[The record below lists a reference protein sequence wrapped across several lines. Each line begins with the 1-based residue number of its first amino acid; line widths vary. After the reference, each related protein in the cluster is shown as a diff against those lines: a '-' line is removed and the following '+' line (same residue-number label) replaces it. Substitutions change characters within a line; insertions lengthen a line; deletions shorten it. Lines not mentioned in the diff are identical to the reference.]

1 MPFHFLKK
9 RSCMKI
15 LFAEDNP
22 DIREFYCSLFFE
34 TIPGIQIIEV
44 DNGKNG
50 IAELLKRN
58 NSFDLVI
65 TDYFMPNGHGDL
77 ICNYLYKTGSNIP
90 FIYLTAR
97 PYEEIMTKTSFFP
110 MRKGLDY
117 YLKKSGNV
125 SNFHYKMHDICL
137 NIITYYKE
145 KNLSGPDGFQ
155 QISEYFLQTIK

>member
-1 MPFHFLKK
+1 MERGSL
-9 RSCMKI
+9 MKI
-15 LFAEDNP
+15 LFAEDNQ

-34 TIPGIQIIEV
+34 CIPGIQIVEV
-44 DNGKNG
+44 ENGKNG

-97 PYEEIMTKTSFFP
+97 PYEEIMTKTTFFP
-110 MRKGLDY
+110 MRKGLDH

-125 SNFHYKMHDICL
+125 NNFYHKMHDICL
-137 NIITYYKE
+137 SIINYYKE
-145 KNLSGPDGFQ
+145 SNMSAPDGFP